1 MLTYK
6 EEDVPLPSEETNVPH
21 EEPAPQPSDE
31 VASSTHEAP
40 APPPLPTKLDTDD
53 LLVGN
58 LYLISCI
65 HGGETLLPSASSF
78 SIYWSLFFGGIIQ
91 GLNMDTQDAAVIE
104 ERNALALAIVP
115 SGQHSCWLYCFINL
129 SLNDWKM
136 QMISCCVFC
145 RHYTFWL
152 WCFSK
157 KFWPDWV
164 GACSS

>member
-65 HGGETLLPSASSF
+65 VVYMAVKHSYQVHHPF
-78 SIYWSLFFGGIIQ
+78 QSIDPFF
-91 GLNMDTQDAAVIE
+91 LVN
-104 ERNALALAIVP
+104 N
-115 SGQHSCWLYCFINL
+115 SGVEYGYTRCSC
-129 SLNDWKM
+129 D
-136 QMISCCVFC
+136 
-145 RHYTFWL
+145 
-152 WCFSK
+152 
-157 KFWPDWV
+157 
-164 GACSS
+164 